1 MKTKTIDIQA
11 KHWFDKV
18 NGNSYFCGTVT
29 LNYGMKNEET
39 FLMPFQYGYGE
50 IDHEAKAIL
59 TKFNKISLFPKYES
73 LYSYCKREN
82 IILRRNFQ
90 RNCLKRELRQI
101 ESDYNRSIELVKETK
116 NSSTYTL
123 KSN

>member
-1 MKTKTIDIQA
+1 MRTKTIDINA
-11 KHWFDKV
+11 KHWFDKI
-18 NGNSYFCGTVT
+18 NGNSYFCGIVT

-39 FLMPFQYGYGE
+39 FLMPFQYGYGSQYE
-50 IDHEAKAIL
+50 QEAKAVL
-59 TKFNKISLFPKYES
+59 TQFNKISTEHES

-101 ESDYNRSIELVKETK
+101 ESDYNRSLEKVV
-116 NSSTYTL
+116 
-123 KSN
+123 